1 MNNQINFKRMS
12 KTCFK
17 GTING
22 QEFDNVRDYNAKM
35 QELFEAGVAITA
47 SSSTTIEATPE
58 VCSCD
63 EAKNECCKCNCHVF
77 DESET
82 YSYYPYMDDDDLFY
96 LDLLVTHDS
105 EINKEALDEMRKEF
119 GRCYKA
125 IINAIADKEVCVE
138 HLKKYRSEL
147 REIIDNVK
155 NDKQCTLEAIKK
167 IKNRKDELDRE
178 LKHYMDEYETE
189 MNAINSELQVLEDA
203 KPVIKEFIDFYEN
216 LEADVINE
224 IKSRPYNELK
234 SKSCTCGNACEPDC
248 NCECHNVSRTDEV
261 TTAVEEAEPQK
272 TYELSDILE
281 HIFGT
286 NVFSNRRRS
295 LR

>member
-1 MNNQINFKRMS
+1 MNNQINIKLMS

-35 QELFEAGVAITA
+35 QELLEAGVAVTA

-58 VCSCD
+58 VCSCN
-63 EAKNECCKCNCHVF
+63 EAKNECCNRQII
-77 DESET
+77 DESEE
-82 YSYYPYMDDDDLFY
+82 YSCYPYMDDDDPFY
-96 LDLLVTHDS
+96 LDLLVTNDPA
-105 EINKEALDEMRKEF
+105 INAEAIVEMRKEF

-125 IINAIADKEVCVE
+125 IINAISDKDVCVE
-138 HLKKYRSEL
+138 HLKEYRSEL

-167 IKNRKDELDRE
+167 INNRKDELDRN
-178 LKHYMDEYETE
+178 LKHYMNEYETE
-189 MNAINSELQVLEDA
+189 MDAINSELQVLEDA

-234 SKSCTCGNACEPDC
+234 SRRCTCGNSCEPDC

-281 HIFGT
+281 HIFGCDI
-286 NVFSNRRRS
+286 FGNRKRS
-295 LR
+295 LL

>member
-1 MNNQINFKRMS
+1 MNNQINIKRMS

-35 QELFEAGVAITA
+35 QELLEAGVAVTA

-58 VCSCD
+58 VCSCN
-63 EAKNECCKCNCHVF
+63 EAKNECCNRQVI
-77 DESET
+77 DESEEC
-82 YSYYPYMDDDDLFY
+82 SYYPYMDDDDPFY
-96 LDLLVTHDS
+96 LDLLVTNDS
-105 EINKEALDEMRKEF
+105 EINKEALVEMCKEF

-125 IINAIADKEVCVE
+125 IINAIAGKDVCIE
-138 HLKKYRSEL
+138 HLKEYRSDL

-155 NDKQCTLEAIKK
+155 NDKHCTHEAIKK
-167 IKNRKDELDRE
+167 IKNRKDELDRD
-178 LKHYMDEYETE
+178 LKRYMDEYETE
-189 MNAINSELQVLEDA
+189 MHSINSELQVLEDA

-234 SKSCTCGNACEPDC
+234 SKYCACEKNCEPEC
-248 NCECHNVSRTDEV
+248 NCEYHNVSRTDEV
-261 TTAVEEAEPQK
+261 TTAVEEAAPQK
-272 TYELSDILE
+272 TYELSDILD
-281 HIFGT
+281 HIFGSDL
-286 NVFSNRRRS
+286 FGNRRRS
-295 LR
+295 LL

>member
-47 SSSTTIEATPE
+47 SSSITIEATPE

-82 YSYYPYMDDDDLFY
+82 YSYYPYMDDDDSFY
-96 LDLLVTHDS
+96 LDLLVTNDPA
-105 EINKEALDEMRKEF
+105 INAEAIVEMRKEF

-125 IINAIADKEVCVE
+125 IINAIADKDVCVE
-138 HLKKYRSEL
+138 HLKEYRSEL

-155 NDKQCTLEAIKK
+155 NDKQHTLEAIKK

-178 LKHYMDEYETE
+178 YKRYMAEYETE
-189 MNAINSELQVLEDA
+189 MDAINSEMQILEDA

-224 IKSRPYNELK
+224 IKSRP
-234 SKSCTCGNACEPDC
+234 CACGKNCDPDC
-248 NCECHNVSRTDEV
+248 NCDCHNVSRTDEV

-286 NVFSNRRRS
+286 NMFSNRRRS

>member
-1 MNNQINFKRMS
+1 MS

-22 QEFDNVRDYNAKM
+22 QEFDNVRDYNIKM
-35 QELFEAGVAITA
+35 QELLEAGVAVNA
-47 SSSTTIEATPE
+47 SSSTVIPATEEVADEVTCAGKAVAEAE
-58 VCSCD
+58 
-63 EAKNECCKCNCHVF
+63 EAE
-77 DESET
+77 E
-82 YSYYPYMDDDDLFY
+82 YSYYPYMDDDDPFY

-125 IINAIADKEVCVE
+125 IINAIADKDVCVE
-138 HLKKYRSEL
+138 QLKEYRSAL
-147 REIIDNVK
+147 REIINNVK
-155 NDKQCTLEAIKK
+155 NDKQCTLNAIQT

-178 LKHYMDEYETE
+178 YKRYMAEYETE
-189 MNAINSELQVLEDA
+189 MDAINSEMQILEDA

-224 IKSRPYNELK
+224 IKSRP
-234 SKSCTCGNACEPDC
+234 CACGKNCDPDC
-248 NCECHNVSRTDEV
+248 NCDCHNVSRTDKV

-281 HIFGT
+281 HIFGN

>member
-1 MNNQINFKRMS
+1 MS

-22 QEFDNVRDYNAKM
+22 QEFDNVRDYNIKM
-35 QELFEAGVAITA
+35 QELLEAGVAVNA
-47 SSSTTIEATPE
+47 SSSTVISATEEVADEVTCAGKAVAEAE
-58 VCSCD
+58 KV
-63 EAKNECCKCNCHVF
+63 EE
-77 DESET
+77 
-82 YSYYPYMDDDDLFY
+82 YSYYPYMDDDDSFY

-125 IINAIADKEVCVE
+125 IINAIADKDVCVE

-155 NDKQCTLEAIKK
+155 NDKQHTLEAIKN

-178 LKHYMDEYETE
+178 HKRYMAEYETE
-189 MNAINSELQVLEDA
+189 MDAINSELQILEDA

-224 IKSRPYNELK
+224 IKSRP
-234 SKSCTCGNACEPDC
+234 CACGNACEPDC

>member
-1 MNNQINFKRMS
+1 MS

-22 QEFDNVRDYNAKM
+22 QEFDNVRDYNIKM
-35 QELFEAGVAITA
+35 QELLEAGVAVNA
-47 SSSTTIEATPE
+47 SSSTVIAAAKDAE
-58 VCSCD
+58 VADDD
-63 EAKNECCKCNCHVF
+63 EVTCAGKAVAKAEEV
-77 DESET
+77 EE
-82 YSYYPYMDDDDLFY
+82 YSYYPYMDDDDQFY

-125 IINAIADKEVCVE
+125 IINAIADKDVCVDS
-138 HLKKYRSEL
+138 LKEYRSAL

-155 NDKQCTLEAIKK
+155 NDKQCTLNAIQT

-178 LKHYMDEYETE
+178 YKRYMAEYETE
-189 MNAINSELQVLEDA
+189 MDAINSEMQILEDA

-224 IKSRPYNELK
+224 IKSRP
-234 SKSCTCGNACEPDC
+234 CACGKNCDPDC
-248 NCECHNVSRTDEV
+248 NCDCHNVSRTDKV
-261 TTAVEEAEPQK
+261 TTSVEEAAPQK

>member
-1 MNNQINFKRMS
+1 MS

-22 QEFDNVRDYNAKM
+22 QEFDNVRDYNIKM
-35 QELFEAGVAITA
+35 QELLEAGVAVNA
-47 SSSTTIEATPE
+47 SSSTVITATEEVADEVTCAGKAVAEAEE
-58 VCSCD
+58 V
-63 EAKNECCKCNCHVF
+63 EE
-77 DESET
+77 
-82 YSYYPYMDDDDLFY
+82 YSYYPYMDDDDPFY

-138 HLKKYRSEL
+138 HLKEYRSEL

-155 NDKQCTLEAIKK
+155 NDKQHTLEAIKK

-178 LKHYMDEYETE
+178 YKRYMAEYETE
-189 MNAINSELQVLEDA
+189 MDAINSEMQILEDA

>member
-1 MNNQINFKRMS
+1 MS

-22 QEFDNVRDYNAKM
+22 QEFDNVRDYNIKM
-35 QELFEAGVAITA
+35 QELLEAGVAVNA

-58 VCSCD
+58 VCSCND
-63 EAKNECCKCNCHVF
+63 AKNECCNRQVI
-77 DESET
+77 DESEE
-82 YSYYPYMDDDDLFY
+82 YSYYPYMDEDDPFY
-96 LDLLVTHDS
+96 LDLLVTNDPT
-105 EINKEALDEMRKEF
+105 INAEALDEMRKEF

-125 IINAIADKEVCVE
+125 IINAIADKDVCVDS
-138 HLKKYRSEL
+138 LKEYRSAL

-155 NDKQCTLEAIKK
+155 NDKQCTLNAIQT

-178 LKHYMDEYETE
+178 YKRYIAEYETE
-189 MNAINSELQVLEDA
+189 MDAINSEMQILEDA

-224 IKSRPYNELK
+224 IKSRP
-234 SKSCTCGNACEPDC
+234 CACGKNCDPDC
-248 NCECHNVSRTDEV
+248 KCDCHNVSRTDKV

-281 HIFGT
+281 HIFGPSWGVRT
-286 NVFSNRRRS
+286 RS

>member
-1 MNNQINFKRMS
+1 MNNQINIKRMN

-35 QELFEAGVAITA
+35 QELLEAGVAVTA

-58 VCSCD
+58 VCSCND
-63 EAKNECCKCNCHVF
+63 AKNECCNRQVI
-77 DESET
+77 DESEE
-82 YSYYPYMDDDDLFY
+82 YSCYPYMDDDDPFY
-96 LDLLVTHDS
+96 LDLLVTNDP

-119 GRCYKA
+119 NRCYKA
-125 IINAIADKEVCVE
+125 IINAIADKDVCVE
-138 HLKKYRSEL
+138 HLKEYRSEL

-167 IKNRKDELDRE
+167 IKNRKDELDRD
-178 LKHYMDEYETE
+178 LKHYMNEYETE
-189 MNAINSELQVLEDA
+189 MDAINSEMQVLEDA

-224 IKSRPYNELK
+224 IKSRP
-234 SKSCTCGNACEPDC
+234 CACGKNCEPDC
-248 NCECHNVSRTDEV
+248 TCECHNVSRTDEV

-281 HIFGT
+281 HIFGRD
-286 NVFSNRRRS
+286 VFGNRKRS
-295 LR
+295 LL

>member
-1 MNNQINFKRMS
+1 MS

-22 QEFDNVRDYNAKM
+22 QEFDNVRDYNIKM
-35 QELFEAGVAITA
+35 QELLEAGVAVNA
-47 SSSTTIEATPE
+47 SSSTVIAAAEDTEVATDDEVTCAGKAVAEAE
-58 VCSCD
+58 
-63 EAKNECCKCNCHVF
+63 E
-77 DESET
+77 
-82 YSYYPYMDDDDLFY
+82 YSYYPYMDDDDPFY

-125 IINAIADKEVCVE
+125 IINAIADKDVCVDS
-138 HLKKYRSEL
+138 LKEYRSAL

-155 NDKQCTLEAIKK
+155 NDKQCTLNAIQT

-178 LKHYMDEYETE
+178 YKRYMAEYETE
-189 MNAINSELQVLEDA
+189 MDAINSEMQILEDA

-224 IKSRPYNELK
+224 IKSRP
-234 SKSCTCGNACEPDC
+234 CACGKNCDPDC
-248 NCECHNVSRTDEV
+248 NCDCHNVSRTDKV

>member
-1 MNNQINFKRMS
+1 MNNQINIKRMS

-35 QELFEAGVAITA
+35 QELLEAGVAVTA

-58 VCSCD
+58 VCSCN
-63 EAKNECCKCNCHVF
+63 EAKNECCNRRVI
-77 DESET
+77 DESEA
-82 YSYYPYMDDDDLFY
+82 YSWYPYMDDDDPFY
-96 LDLLVTHDS
+96 LDLLVTNDPA
-105 EINKEALDEMRKEF
+105 INAEAISEMRKELD
-119 GRCYKA
+119 RCYKA
-125 IINAIADKEVCVE
+125 IINAIADKNVCVD
-138 HLKKYRSEL
+138 HLKEYRSEL
-147 REIIDNVK
+147 REVIENVK

-167 IKNRKDELDRE
+167 IKNRKDELDRD
-178 LKHYMDEYETE
+178 LKRHVDAYETE
-189 MNAINSELQVLEDA
+189 MNSINSELQVLEDA

-234 SKSCTCGNACEPDC
+234 SRSCACEKSCEPDC

-281 HIFGT
+281 HIFGRD
-286 NVFSNRRRS
+286 VFGYRKRS
-295 LR
+295 LL

>member
-1 MNNQINFKRMS
+1 MS

-22 QEFDNVRDYNAKM
+22 QEFDNVRDYNIKM
-35 QELFEAGVAITA
+35 QELLEAGVAVNA
-47 SSSTTIEATPE
+47 SSSTVIPATEE
-58 VCSCD
+58 VAD
-63 EAKNECCKCNCHVF
+63 EVTCAGKAVAEEV
-77 DESET
+77 EE
-82 YSYYPYMDDDDLFY
+82 YSYYPYMDDDDPFY

-125 IINAIADKEVCVE
+125 IINAIADKDVCVDS
-138 HLKKYRSEL
+138 LKEYRSAL

-155 NDKQCTLEAIKK
+155 NDKQCTLNAIQT

-178 LKHYMDEYETE
+178 YKRYIAEYETE
-189 MNAINSELQVLEDA
+189 MDAINSEMQILEDA

-224 IKSRPYNELK
+224 IKSRP
-234 SKSCTCGNACEPDC
+234 CACGKNCDPDC
-248 NCECHNVSRTDEV
+248 NCDCHNVSRTDKV
-261 TTAVEEAEPQK
+261 TTSVEEAEPQK

>member
-1 MNNQINFKRMS
+1 MNNQINIKRMS

-35 QELFEAGVAITA
+35 QELLEAGVAVTA
-47 SSSTTIEATPE
+47 SSSTTIEAIPE
-58 VCSCD
+58 VCSCN
-63 EAKNECCKCNCHVF
+63 EAKNECCNRQIL

-82 YSYYPYMDDDDLFY
+82 YSCYPYMDDDDSFY
-96 LDLLVTHDS
+96 LDLLVTNDPA
-105 EINKEALDEMRKEF
+105 INAEAIVEMRKEF

-125 IINAIADKEVCVE
+125 IINAIADKDVCVE
-138 HLKKYRSEL
+138 HLKEYRSEL

-189 MNAINSELQVLEDA
+189 MDAINSELQVLEDA

-224 IKSRPYNELK
+224 IKSRP
-234 SKSCTCGNACEPDC
+234 CACGKNCDPDC
-248 NCECHNVSRTDEV
+248 NCECHNVSRTDKV
-261 TTAVEEAEPQK
+261 TTAVEEAAPQK

-281 HIFGT
+281 HIFGSDA
-286 NVFSNRRRS
+286 FSYRKRS
-295 LR
+295 LP

>member
-1 MNNQINFKRMS
+1 MNNQNNFKRMS

-22 QEFDNVRDYNAKM
+22 QEFDNVRDYNIKM
-35 QELFEAGVAITA
+35 QELLEAGVAVNA
-47 SSSTTIEATPE
+47 SSSTVISATEE
-58 VCSCD
+58 VAD
-63 EAKNECCKCNCHVF
+63 EVTCAGKAVA
-77 DESET
+77 ESEEVEE
-82 YSYYPYMDDDDLFY
+82 YSYYPYMDDDDSFY

-119 GRCYKA
+119 ERCYKA
-125 IINAIADKEVCVE
+125 IINAIADKDVCVDS
-138 HLKKYRSEL
+138 LKEYRSAL

-155 NDKQCTLEAIKK
+155 NDKQCTLNAIQT

-178 LKHYMDEYETE
+178 YKRYMAEYETE
-189 MNAINSELQVLEDA
+189 MDAINSEMQILEDA

-224 IKSRPYNELK
+224 IKSRP
-234 SKSCTCGNACEPDC
+234 CACGKNCDPDC
-248 NCECHNVSRTDEV
+248 NCDCHNVSRTDKV

-295 LR
+295 PR

>member
-1 MNNQINFKRMS
+1 MS

-22 QEFDNVRDYNAKM
+22 QEFDNVRDYNIKM
-35 QELFEAGVAITA
+35 QELLEAGVAVNA
-47 SSSTTIEATPE
+47 SSSTVISATEEVADEVTCAGKAVAEAEE
-58 VCSCD
+58 V
-63 EAKNECCKCNCHVF
+63 EE
-77 DESET
+77 
-82 YSYYPYMDDDDLFY
+82 YSYYPYMDDDDPFY

-138 HLKKYRSEL
+138 HLKEYRSEL

-155 NDKQCTLEAIKK
+155 NDKQCTLNAIQT

-178 LKHYMDEYETE
+178 YKRYMAEYETE
-189 MNAINSELQVLEDA
+189 MDAINSEMQILEDA